1 MEIGFIG
8 LGAMGEPM
16 AGNLLRAGHGVRVY
30 NRTVTRAKALLG
42 LGASVVATPAG
53 ACAPGMVATM
63 LADDHAV
70 ESVVFGEDGILQALP
85 KGGVHISHSTIS
97 TSLSRRLAEA
107 HRQNGQQF
115 VSAPVFGRPEAAQAA
130 RLVVVAA
137 GPPDAVERCRWELE
151 AIGRKLFVIGSEPSA
166 ANTVKLGGNFL
177 IMSMLESLGESIALM
192 RKSDIDPGLFLEILN
207 GSLFQSPVYENY
219 GKMISEQRYEPAGFK
234 LRLGLKDVRLVLAAA
249 EEAATPMPLA
259 SLIRDNLLT
268 GIAQGMAD
276 VDWSAM
282 ARVVAQ
288 RAGLKS

>member
-1 MEIGFIG
+1 
-8 LGAMGEPM
+8 
-16 AGNLLRAGHGVRVY
+16 
-30 NRTVTRAKALLG
+30 
-42 LGASVVATPAG
+42 
-53 ACAPGMVATM
+53 M

-85 KGGVHISHSTIS
+85 KRGVHVSHSTIS

-107 HRQNGQQF
+107 HRQNGQQC

-151 AIGRKLFVIGSEPSA
+151 AVGRKLFVIGSEPAA

-192 RKSDIDPGLFLEILN
+192 RKSDVDPALFLEILN

-249 EEAATPMPLA
+249 EKVATPMPLA
-259 SLIRDNLLT
+259 SLIHDNLLT